1 MFRMK
6 DRSTGVKMNLYSDV
20 YGFYLSAEYTYDD
33 EYSTRKLSIPKI
45 RLINCFQ
52 EPCFRLE
59 GDATYVDAGFG
70 ECRVE
75 PDSTGKCY
83 TMTTLKEKPQEMTL
97 SEIEKKLGYKVKIV
111 SE

>member
-6 DRSTGVKMNLYSDV
+6 DRSTKVKMDLHSDV

-33 EYSTRKLSIPKI
+33 KYSTRKLSIPKI
-45 RLINCFQ
+45 RLNDVLQ
-52 EPCFRLE
+52 EPCFHITN
-59 GDATYVDAGFG
+59 DVTYVDIGFG
-70 ECRVE
+70 ECRLE
-75 PDSTGKCY
+75 PDSNGRCY